1 MLILQLVLIALNAV
15 FACAEIA
22 VISINDVKLEKL
34 SEEGNKKASRL
45 LRLKSN
51 PARFLAT
58 IQVAITLSGFLGS
71 AFAADN
77 FSDRL
82 VDFIISFGMKIPRDT
97 LDTVCV
103 IFITLVLSF
112 VTLVLGE
119 LVPKRIAMRKAESM
133 GLAMSNMIYT
143 VSKVFAP
150 LVSLLTVS
158 TNGMLRLFGIDPNEQ
173 DEEVSEEDIVMMV
186 DAGNIDNEE
195 KDLIRNIFE
204 FDDITANDV
213 CTHRTDVTMLF
224 LEESEKEWDDII
236 REGNFSRF
244 PVCDE
249 TPDNVVGV
257 LSTKDYFRL
266 NTTDRNAV
274 MDKAV
279 KPPYFVPESVKA
291 DVLFKNM
298 KKTGNFY
305 AVVLDEHG
313 GFTGVITLKDIIEQ
327 ILGDFDAETSPEIEK
342 HEKDGQ
348 TYWYIAGTATISDV
362 ERALEI
368 TFPETDCDT
377 FGGYVFAELGSVPDD
392 GTYPELETEMLAI
405 KVKEIADHQLVK
417 SVVRIKEKTD
427 EDIE

>member
-173 DEEVSEEDIVMMV
+173 EEEVSEEDIVMMV

-266 NTTDRNAV
+266 NTTDRNEV

-327 ILGDFDAETSPEIEK
+327 ILGDFDSETSPEIEK
-342 HEKDGQ
+342 REKDGQ